1 MNGDADVD
9 AFVRLLD
16 ALGPWLSQVVIIGG
30 WAHRLY
36 RIHPNA
42 QGLDYPPLMTVDTDV
57 AVPATIQCAEQDIRG
72 RLLAY
77 GFAEELLGDDQPPAT
92 HYRLGDGEFY
102 VEFLTPLR
110 GPEYNRKNRRN
121 ATVGVGGIV
130 SQRLRYVDILLYSPW
145 SVDFEPHGFRGKVQI
160 ANPVS
165 FLAQK
170 ILIHSKRDREDGPRI
185 FCTCATPSKCL
196 ARDSRRC
203 GTYGLKVFPGNSTSG
218 PFGLFQPPV
227 RRCFMRSQTIFEG
240 PRRSLLDGFPQR
252 PFASLAATDSIT
264 CFRAVCGKSRGNSRI
279 CHRYWRCSKRCTTR
293 LP

>member
-170 ILIHSKRDREDGPRI
+170 ILIHSKRDREDRAKDILYMRDTIEVFGPRLTALRHLWI
-185 FCTCATPSKCL
+185 ESVSGQLHERAVRAVSAAGEALFHEVTDDIRRAAEISVGRVSAEAVRVAC
-196 ARDSRRC
+196 RD
-203 GTYGLKVFPGNSTSG
+203 GFNHVFPS
-218 PFGLFQPPV
+218 
-227 RRCFMRSQTIFEG
+227 RMRQ
-240 PRRSLLDGFPQR
+240 
-252 PFASLAATDSIT
+252 
-264 CFRAVCGKSRGNSRI
+264 K
-279 CHRYWRCSKRCTTR
+279 
-293 LP
+293 